1 MRRRSNSPGRGL
13 IGGLTA
19 FGWVVNFGIMKL
31 HLPQLEWRC
40 SISSSAVTWRLAI
53 LLLLA
58 GGGLTGCKS
67 SRPTEKPPIVSGVGL
82 YLVRDQASGEFILR
96 RTFPNSPAAKANL
109 PLNTIL
115 YRVNGVFVQPLH
127 ISKVSELV
135 QGPEGTK
142 VFLEFVDP
150 ANRVMH
156 QATITRARFANESR

>member
-1 MRRRSNSPGRGL
+1 M
-13 IGGLTA
+13 TA
-19 FGWVVNFGIMKL
+19 FGWVINFERVKL
-31 HLPQLEWRC
+31 QLPWLKRCC
-40 SISSSAVTWRLAI
+40 SIASSSSRWSLLL

-58 GGGLTGCKS
+58 VGWLTGCQS
-67 SRPTEKPPIVSGVGL
+67 SRPVEKPPVVSGVGL
-82 YLVRDQASGEFILR
+82 YLVRDEASGEFILR

-109 PLNTIL
+109 PLHTIL

-127 ISKVSELV
+127 ISEVSKLV

-150 ANRVMH
+150 ATRVMQ

>member
-1 MRRRSNSPGRGL
+1 
-13 IGGLTA
+13 LTA
-19 FGWVVNFGIMKL
+19 VGRVVNFGIMKL
-31 HLPQLEWRC
+31 HLPRLEWRC
-40 SISSSAVTWRLAI
+40 SISSSAATWRLAI

-58 GGGLTGCKS
+58 GGALTGCQS
-67 SRPTEKPPIVSGVGL
+67 SRPAEKPPVVSGVGL

-150 ANRVMH
+150 ATRVMH
-156 QATITRARFANESR
+156 QATITRAKFANESR